1 MPPVKP
7 ICKSSGR
14 TTPPT
19 GWSTEMAPLI
29 AISLLSRP
37 ICAKPTRS
45 SPHGPSNCP
54 AGTPRCNGNPSSP
67 RSEQLRGRPPSLPR
81 IRGRESGESD
91 LDFRRWLFGQNRRD
105 LSLRAADDVADA
117 ALPLGIG
124 PTVAGLAGHRAAQ
137 VAQVIAQL
145 VHHVMR
151 LGAPLGAPA
160 LLHPA
165 EDFVDLR
172 AALGHEG
179 ATGVGDAVD
188 LAPVLLDGADVA
200 HVLEHLQGRVNGARA
215 GRIETAE
222 PRFESLDQLVPVGGL
237 VLELVEDDVLQV
249 AALEH
254 LAAELVEAEF
264 TT

>member
-7 ICKSSGR
+7 TCKSSER
-14 TTPPT
+14 RTPPT

-29 AISLLSRP
+29 AISSPSLP
-37 ICAKPTRS
+37 ICASPTTS
-45 SPHGPSNCP
+45 SRNGPSNCL
-54 AGTPRCNGNPSSP
+54 AGIAPCRGNALSPIEPTLPSP
-67 RSEQLRGRPPSLPR
+67 QPGG
-81 IRGRESGESD
+81 GRERETD
-91 LDFRRWLFGQNRRD
+91 LDFRRWLFGENRRD
-105 LSLRAADDVADA
+105 LGLGAADDVADA

-124 PTVAGLAGHRAAQ
+124 PAVAGLAGNRAAQ

-145 VHHVMR
+145 VHHVVR

-160 LLHPA
+160 LLQPT

-172 AALGHEG
+172 AALGHKG
-179 ATGVGDAVD
+179 VTGVGEAVD
-188 LAPVLLDGADVA
+188 LASVLLDGTDVA
-200 HVLEHLQGRVNGARA
+200 HVLEHLQGRVDGTRA
-215 GRIETAE
+215 GRVETAE
-222 PRFESLDQLVPVGGL
+222 SLLEGLDQLVSMGGL
-237 VLELVEDDVLQV
+237 VLELVEDHVLQV